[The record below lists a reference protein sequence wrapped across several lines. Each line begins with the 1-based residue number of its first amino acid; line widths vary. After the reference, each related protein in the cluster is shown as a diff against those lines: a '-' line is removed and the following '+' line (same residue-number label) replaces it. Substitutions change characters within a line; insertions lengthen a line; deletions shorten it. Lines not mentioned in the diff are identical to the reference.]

1 MASED
6 DVHSWEELKDAYVA
20 TLAVLNDSLKV
31 NNLGLDLRIDLVDGP
46 LAKKLGKI
54 FSATDLVRQVD
65 WDWQSIYHKWVKR
78 EKFAWMFA
86 ISSSKTYGA
95 LCYGTVC
102 IHDECV
108 SIEYLERKLDV
119 TSLKGLTAQIAIQYA
134 EILAIYL
141 KLGEVRISDPDP
153 ELITFYERNF
163 GLTRQSEHVEVE
175 YLSKKVSL

>member
-1 MASED
+1 MGPSP
-6 DVHSWEELKDAYVA
+6 KTA
-20 TLAVLNDSLKV
+20 TVLNDSLKAD
-31 NNLGLDLRIDLVDGP
+31 NPDLDLRLDLVDGP
-46 LAKKLGKI
+46 LAKKLGNI

-86 ISSSKTYGA
+86 LSSSKTYGA
-95 LCYGTVC
+95 LCYGTVS

-119 TSLKGLTAQIAIQYA
+119 TSLKGLTAHIAVQYA
-134 EILAIYL
+134 ELLAVYL
-141 KLGEVRISDPDP
+141 RLGEVRISDPDP
-153 ELITFYERNF
+153 ELIAFYERNF

-175 YLSKKVSL
+175 YLFKKVPL